1 MYSLRSKQMATANQ
15 ILSLLNS
22 HVRGDEEQLYATAL
36 QVAAEE
42 ARRGREQIAQRIRK
56 LVDEARGERSSTRVI
71 SLSQPRGE
79 LHGVLEQSQPKVRL
93 SEVVLTDLTRKRLD
107 VIIREQLNREYL
119 RHHGRRPA
127 SRLLLV
133 GPPGSGKTM
142 TASALAFEL
151 KLPLLTIRL
160 ENLITRFLGETAS
173 KMRLVFDE
181 IGKRRGVYLFDEFD
195 ALGSKRASP
204 NDVGEMRRIL
214 NSFLQFIEEPNS
226 TDSPIVA
233 TTNNPGILDS
243 ALLRRFDE
251 VVAYERPT
259 DAQIKKVIQL
269 HLDPLKLLRPAWTT
283 ICASARGLSQAELAR
298 AVDDVVKSAILEKRA
313 SITGQDLVTALERR
327 QTMSETMKGLFD

>member
-1 MYSLRSKQMATANQ
+1 MATANQ
-15 ILSLLNS
+15 VLSLLSS
-22 HVRGDEEQLYATAL
+22 HVHGDEEQLYATAL

-42 ARRGREQIAQRIRK
+42 ARRGREQVAQRIRK
-56 LVDEARGERSSTRVI
+56 LVDDARGERSSARIV

-79 LHGVLEQSQPKVRL
+79 LHGVLEQSHLKIRL
-93 SEVVLTDLTRKRLD
+93 DDVVLSTATRKRLD
-107 VIIREQLNREYL
+107 IIIREQLSRERL
-119 RHHGRRPA
+119 RHHGRCPS

-160 ENLITRFLGETAS
+160 EHLITRFLGETAS

-195 ALGSKRASP
+195 ALGGKRAAA

-233 TTNNPGILDS
+233 TTNNPTMLDS

-251 VVAYERPT
+251 VIAYERPT
-259 DAQIKKVIQL
+259 DAQIQRVIGL
-269 HLDPLKLLRPAWTT
+269 HLSPLKLTRPSWKAV
-283 ICASARGLSQAELAR
+283 CESSRGLSQAELAR
-298 AVDDVVKSAILEKRA
+298 AVDDVVKSAILEKRE
-313 SITGQDLVTALERR
+313 SITGVDLVTALERR
-327 QTMSETMKGLFD
+327 QLMSKTMESIYE

>member
-1 MYSLRSKQMATANQ
+1 MATANQ

-22 HVRGDEEQLYATAL
+22 HVRGDDEQLYATAL

-42 ARRGREQIAQRIRK
+42 ARRGRQEIALRIRK
-56 LVDEARGERSSTRVI
+56 LVDDARGERSNARVV

-79 LHGVLEQSQPKVRL
+79 LHGVLEQSQSKVRL
-93 SEVVLTDLTRKRLD
+93 NDVVLSDSTRKRLD
-107 VIIREQLNREYL
+107 IIIREQLNREYL

-151 KLPLLTIRL
+151 KLPLQTIRL

-195 ALGSKRASP
+195 ALGGKRASP

-233 TTNNPGILDS
+233 TTNNPGILDT

-251 VVAYERPT
+251 VVPYERPT
-259 DAQIKKVIQL
+259 NDQIQRVIEL
-269 HLDPLKLLRPAWTT
+269 HLAPLKLVRPSWKSV
-283 ICASARGLSQAELAR
+283 CRSAVGLSQAELAR
-298 AVDDVVKSAILEKRA
+298 AVDDVVKSTLLEKRT
-313 SITGQDLVTALERR
+313 SITGSDLVTALERR
-327 QTMSETMKGLFD
+327 QAMSETMKGLYE